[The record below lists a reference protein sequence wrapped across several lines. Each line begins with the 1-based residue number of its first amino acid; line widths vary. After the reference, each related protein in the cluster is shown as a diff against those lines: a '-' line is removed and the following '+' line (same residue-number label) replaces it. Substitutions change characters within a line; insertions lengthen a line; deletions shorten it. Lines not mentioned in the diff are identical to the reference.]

1 MQLGLYRRGTV
12 RGPRCQWAR
21 RGENGSKAGVM
32 EIGYAISM
40 GLQILML
47 EAVLDRNL
55 AGYCRPLA
63 EVFPRLHE
71 GQEQFESQGA
81 AAA

>member
-1 MQLGLYRRGTV
+1 
-12 RGPRCQWAR
+12 
-21 RGENGSKAGVM
+21 M

-40 GLQILML
+40 GLQIPML